1 MGIARFT
8 RKQYRRGNLRN
19 LAVTATVVVMD
30 DDPTRALPTGLRSHL
45 DDYAEHLRLERG
57 RSAHTVRAYLGDVTS
72 LLEYVCRDRSD
83 ATLADLDLRALRGWL
98 GAQAGA
104 GVARTTLA
112 RRTSSAKGFTAW
124 AQRTGRMDVDPGVRL
139 VAPKAHR
146 TLPPVLR
153 QEQAAEAMAAAES
166 GAAQEDPIALRD
178 RLIVELLYSTGIRV
192 GELCG
197 LDVGDIDGDRRVL
210 RVLGKGDK
218 ERVVPYGRPAED
230 AIDAWLRA
238 GRPELVNARS
248 GDALLLGRRG
258 GRLDQRQARSVV
270 HDVVQTVP
278 GAPDLAP
285 HGLRHSAATHLLEG
299 GADLR
304 VVQEV
309 LGHSSL
315 ATTQLYTHVSVAR
328 LRAVHDQ
335 AHPRA

>member
-1 MGIARFT
+1 MGSASSRT
-8 RKQYRRGNLRN
+8 HLS
-19 LAVTATVVVMD
+19 
-30 DDPTRALPTGLRSHL
+30 PALQVHL
-45 DDYAEHLRLERG
+45 DDYDEHLRLERG
-57 RSAHTVRAYLGDVTS
+57 RSPHTVRAYLADVAS
-72 LLEYVCRDRSD
+72 LLGYLSRNRSD
-83 ATLADLDLRALRGWL
+83 ARAEDLDLRILRGWL
-98 GAQAGA
+98 AEQSAD

-124 AQRTGRMDVDPGVRL
+124 AQRTGRIAVDPGVRL

-146 TLPPVLR
+146 TLPQVLR
-153 QEQAAEAMAAAES
+153 QDHAAEAMAAAES
-166 GAAQEDPIALRD
+166 GAAQQDPIPLRD

-197 LDVGDIDGDRRVL
+197 LDVDDIDHERRIL
-210 RVLGKGDK
+210 RVVGKGNK
-218 ERVVPYGRPAED
+218 ERAVPYGRPAEA
-230 AIDAWLRA
+230 AIEAWLRA
-238 GRPELVNARS
+238 GRPELATDRS
-248 GDALLLGRRG
+248 GNALLLGARG

-270 HDVVQTVP
+270 HDVVQAVP

-304 VVQEV
+304 VVQEL
-309 LGHSSL
+309 LGHASL

>member
-1 MGIARFT
+1 MNAVPSPELPHT
-8 RKQYRRGNLRN
+8 LR
-19 LAVTATVVVMD
+19 A
-30 DDPTRALPTGLRSHL
+30 HL
-45 DDYAEHLRLERG
+45 DDYADYLRLERD
-57 RSAHTVRAYLGDVTS
+57 RSVHTVRAYVADVRS
-72 LLEYVCRDRSD
+72 LLEYLCTGRAG
-83 ATLADLDLRALRGWL
+83 ATLEELDLRTLRGWL
-98 GAQAGA
+98 GGQATA

-124 AQRTGRMDVDPGVRL
+124 AQRTGRMAVDPGVRL

-153 QEQAAEAMAAAES
+153 QEQAADAMAAAES
-166 GAAQEDPIALRD
+166 GAAQEDPVALRD
-178 RLIVELLYSTGIRV
+178 RMIVELLYSTGIRV

-210 RVLGKGDK
+210 RVLGKGNK

-230 AIDAWLRA
+230 AITTWLRA
-238 GRPELVNARS
+238 GRPALANERS

-258 GRLDQRQARSVV
+258 GRLDQRQARSAV
-270 HDVVQTVP
+270 HDVVRAVP
-278 GAPDLAP
+278 GLPDLAP
-285 HGLRHSAATHLLEG
+285 HGLRHSAATHLVEG

-309 LGHSSL
+309 LGHASL

-328 LRAVHDQ
+328 LRAAHDQ